1 MMHDLARIIEEMER
15 DLKRIDW
22 QDVVIFCTAAALIVG
37 WIAGVVLEWW

>member
-1 MMHDLARIIEEMER
+1 MHDLVRIIEEMER

-37 WIAGVVLEWW
+37 WIAGVVLGWW

>member
-1 MMHDLARIIEEMER
+1 MMHDLVRIIEEMER

>member
-1 MMHDLARIIEEMER
+1 MRDLIRLIQEMER

-37 WIAGVVLEWW
+37 WIVGVSLGWW